1 MLSSYPVK
9 SFRESKLERERVVMR
24 KQDLGLWKDIMYIL
38 VGTFLM
44 ALGVNLAFD
53 PMGLVCG
60 GVTGLAIVVKHLT
73 GFLWEGGIPV
83 WLSNLLFN
91 GPLFAF
97 AFAKKGWKYIAKT
110 LFATVMMSV
119 WIYFLPIFQLFDDY
133 VLATLFG
140 GVMTGA
146 GIGLVFARMAT
157 TGGTDLLSAL
167 IHDRI
172 KHFTIPQLLAVIDG
186 AIVVLGAVV
195 FGVENAMYAIC
206 VVYLCAKIS
215 DGMLDGLKFAKM
227 AHIISDK
234 AEEIAE
240 VVLRDVDRG
249 ATGVK
254 VKGMYSKEEK
264 KMLICVVTKKEM
276 VELIDI
282 VHKIDP
288 AAFVIV
294 NDVHEV
300 RGEGFIEI
308 TQ

>member
-1 MLSSYPVK
+1 
-9 SFRESKLERERVVMR
+9 MR
-24 KQDLGLWKDIMYIL
+24 KQDLGIWRDIAYIFA
-38 VGTFLM
+38 GTFLM
-44 ALGVNLAFD
+44 ALGINLAFD

-60 GVTGLAIVVKHLT
+60 GVTGLAIVVKYLT
-73 GFLWEGGIPV
+73 GFILDGGIPV

-91 GPLFAF
+91 GPLFVVALI
-97 AFAKKGWKYIAKT
+97 KKGKKYIAKT
-110 LFATVMMSV
+110 MFATVMLSV
-119 WIYFLPIFQLFDDY
+119 WIYLVPIYQLFDDY

-146 GIGLVFARMAT
+146 GIGMVLARMAT

-167 IHDRI
+167 IHDKL
-172 KHFTIPQLLAVIDG
+172 KHLTIPQLLAVTDG
-186 AIVVLGAVV
+186 AIVILGAVV

-206 VVYLCAKIS
+206 VVYICAKIS
-215 DGMLDGLKFAKM
+215 DGMLEGLKFAKM

-234 AEEIAE
+234 AEEIAQII
-240 VVLRDVDRG
+240 LTDVDRG

-254 VKGMYSKEEK
+254 VQGMYSKEEK
-264 KMLICVVTKKEM
+264 KMLICVVTKKEI

-288 AAFVIV
+288 SAFVIV

>member
-1 MLSSYPVK
+1 
-9 SFRESKLERERVVMR
+9 MR
-24 KQDLGLWKDIMYIL
+24 KQDLGLWKDIVYIL
-38 VGTFLM
+38 AGTFLM
-44 ALGVNLAFD
+44 ALGINLAFD

-60 GVTGLAIVVKHLT
+60 GVTGLSIVVKHLT
-73 GFLWEGGIPV
+73 GFLWEGGLPV

-91 GPLFAF
+91 GPLFAA
-97 AFAKKGWKYIAKT
+97 AFAKKGTKYIAKT
-110 LFATVMMSV
+110 LFATVMLSV
-119 WIYFLPIFQLFDDY
+119 WIYILPISCIFDEY
-133 VLATLFG
+133 ILATLFG

-167 IHDRI
+167 IHDKL
-172 KHFTIPQLLAVIDG
+172 KHITIPQLLAVIDG
-186 AIVVLGAVV
+186 TVVVLGAVV
-195 FGVENAMYAIC
+195 FGLENAMYAIC
-206 VVYLCAKIS
+206 VVYLCSKIS
-215 DGMLDGLKFAKM
+215 DGMLEGLKFAKM

-254 VKGMYSKEEK
+254 VQGMYSKEEK
-264 KMLICVVTKKEM
+264 KMLICVVTKKEI

-288 AAFVIV
+288 LAFVIV

>member
-1 MLSSYPVK
+1 
-9 SFRESKLERERVVMR
+9 MR
-24 KQDLGLWKDIMYIL
+24 KQDLGLWKDIAYIFA
-38 VGTFLM
+38 GTFLM
-44 ALGVNLAFD
+44 ALGINLAFD

-60 GVTGLAIVVKHLT
+60 GVTGLAIVVKYLT
-73 GFLWEGGIPV
+73 GFILDGGIPV

-91 GPLFAF
+91 GPLFVVALI
-97 AFAKKGWKYIAKT
+97 KKGKKYIAKT
-110 LFATVMMSV
+110 MFATVMLSV
-119 WIYFLPIFQLFDDY
+119 WIYLVPIYQLFDDY

-146 GIGLVFARMAT
+146 GIGMVLARMAT

-167 IHDRI
+167 IHDKL
-172 KHFTIPQLLAVIDG
+172 KHITIPQLLAITDG
-186 AIVVLGAVV
+186 AIVLLGAVV

-206 VVYLCAKIS
+206 VVYICAKIS
-215 DGMLDGLKFAKM
+215 DGMLEGLKFAKM

-240 VVLRDVDRG
+240 IILTDVDRG

-254 VKGMYSKEEK
+254 VQGMYSKEEK
-264 KMLICVVTKKEM
+264 KMLICVVTKKEI

-288 AAFVIV
+288 SAFVIV

>member
-1 MLSSYPVK
+1 
-9 SFRESKLERERVVMR
+9 MR
-24 KQDLGLWKDIMYIL
+24 KQDLGIWRDIAYIFA
-38 VGTFLM
+38 GTFLM
-44 ALGVNLAFD
+44 ALGINLAFD

-60 GVTGLAIVVKHLT
+60 GVTGLAIVVKYLT
-73 GFLWEGGIPV
+73 GFILDGGIPV

-91 GPLFAF
+91 GPLFVVALI
-97 AFAKKGWKYIAKT
+97 KKGKKYIAKT
-110 LFATVMMSV
+110 MFATVMLSV
-119 WIYFLPIFQLFDDY
+119 WIYLVPIYQLFDDY

-146 GIGLVFARMAT
+146 GIGMVLARMAT

-167 IHDRI
+167 IHDKL
-172 KHFTIPQLLAVIDG
+172 KHITIPQLLAITDG
-186 AIVVLGAVV
+186 AIVLLGAVV

-206 VVYLCAKIS
+206 VVYICAKIS
-215 DGMLDGLKFAKM
+215 DGMLEGLKFAKM

-254 VKGMYSKEEK
+254 VQGMYSKEEK
-264 KMLICVVTKKEM
+264 KMLICVVTKKEI

-288 AAFVIV
+288 SAFVIV

>member
-1 MLSSYPVK
+1 
-9 SFRESKLERERVVMR
+9 MR
-24 KQDLGLWKDIMYIL
+24 KQDMGLWKDIIYIL
-38 VGTFLM
+38 AGTFLM

-60 GVTGLAIVVKHLT
+60 GVTGLAIVVKYLT
-73 GFLWEGGIPV
+73 GFLWEGGLPV

-91 GPLFAF
+91 GPLFVVAF
-97 AFAKKGWKYIAKT
+97 LKKGKQYIAKT
-110 LFATVMMSV
+110 MFATIMLSV
-119 WIYFLPIFQLFDDY
+119 WIYLLPIYRLFDDY

-146 GIGLVFARMAT
+146 GIGMVLARMAT

-167 IHDRI
+167 IHDKL
-172 KHFTIPQLLAVIDG
+172 KHFTIPQLLAVTDG
-186 AIVVLGAVV
+186 AIVLLGAIV

-215 DGMLDGLKFAKM
+215 DGMLEGLKFAKM

-240 VVLRDVDRG
+240 IILKDVDRG

-254 VKGMYSKEEK
+254 VQGMYSKEEK
-264 KMLICVVTKKEM
+264 KMLICVVTKKEI

-288 AAFVIV
+288 SAFVIV

>member
-1 MLSSYPVK
+1 
-9 SFRESKLERERVVMR
+9 MR
-24 KQDLGLWKDIMYIL
+24 KQDLGLWKDIIYIL
-38 VGTFLM
+38 AGTFLM
-44 ALGVNLAFD
+44 SLGVNLAFD

-60 GVTGLAIVVKHLT
+60 GVTGLAIVVKYLT
-73 GFLWEGGIPV
+73 GLVWEGGIPV

-91 GPLFAF
+91 GPLFAV
-97 AFAKKGWKYIAKT
+97 ALVKKGKKYIAKT
-110 LFATVMMSV
+110 MFATVMLSV
-119 WIYFLPIFQLFDDY
+119 WIYLIPIYQLFDDY
-133 VLATLFG
+133 LLATLFG

-146 GIGLVFARMAT
+146 GIGMVLARMAT

-167 IHDRI
+167 IHDKL
-172 KHFTIPQLLAVIDG
+172 KHLTIPQLLAVTDG
-186 AIVVLGAVV
+186 AIVILGAVV

-206 VVYLCAKIS
+206 VVYICAKIS
-215 DGMLDGLKFAKM
+215 DGMLEGLKFAKM

-234 AEEIAE
+234 AEEIAQII
-240 VVLRDVDRG
+240 LTDVDRG

-254 VKGMYSKEEK
+254 VQGMYSKEEK
-264 KMLICVVTKKEM
+264 KMLLCVVTKKEI

>member
-1 MLSSYPVK
+1 
-9 SFRESKLERERVVMR
+9 MR
-24 KQDLGLWKDIMYIL
+24 KQDLGLWKDIVYIL
-38 VGTFLM
+38 AGTFLM
-44 ALGVNLAFD
+44 SLGINFAFD

-60 GVTGLAIVVKHLT
+60 GVTGLAIVVKYLT
-73 GFLWEGGIPV
+73 GLIWEGGIPV

-91 GPLFAF
+91 GPLFIVALI
-97 AFAKKGWKYIAKT
+97 KKGKKYIAKT
-110 LFATVMMSV
+110 VFATVMLSV
-119 WIYFLPIFQLFDDY
+119 WIYIIPIYQLFDDY

-146 GIGLVFARMAT
+146 GIGMVLARMAT

-167 IHDRI
+167 IHDKL
-172 KHFTIPQLLAVIDG
+172 KHLTIPQLLAVTDG

-206 VVYLCAKIS
+206 VVYICAKIS
-215 DGMLDGLKFAKM
+215 DGMLEGLKFAKM

-240 VVLRDVDRG
+240 IILTDVDRG

-254 VKGMYSKEEK
+254 VQGMYSKEEK
-264 KMLICVVTKKEM
+264 KMLICVVTKKEI

-288 AAFVIV
+288 SAFVIV

-300 RGEGFIEI
+300 MGEGFIEI

>member
-1 MLSSYPVK
+1 
-9 SFRESKLERERVVMR
+9 MR
-24 KQDLGLWKDIMYIL
+24 KQDMGVWRDILYIL
-38 VGTFLM
+38 AGTFLM
-44 ALGVNLAFD
+44 ALGINLAFD
-53 PMGLVCG
+53 PMGMVCG
-60 GVTGLAIVVKHLT
+60 GVTGLAIVVKHIT
-73 GFLWEGGIPV
+73 GFFVEGGLPV

-91 GPLFAF
+91 GPLFVIALI
-97 AFAKKGWKYIAKT
+97 KKGKKYIVKT
-110 LFATVMMSV
+110 VFATVSLSA
-119 WIYFLPIFQLFDDY
+119 WIYVLPIFQLFDDY
-133 VLATLFG
+133 LLATLFG

-167 IHDRI
+167 IHDKL
-172 KHFTIPQLLAVIDG
+172 KHFSIPQLLAVIDG

-195 FGVENAMYAIC
+195 FGIENAMYAIC
-206 VVYLCAKIS
+206 VVYLCSKIS
-215 DGMLDGLKFAKM
+215 DGLLQGLKFAKM

-254 VKGMYSKEEK
+254 VQGMYSKEEK
-264 KMLICVVTKKEM
+264 KMLICVVTKKEI

-288 AAFVIV
+288 TAFVIV

>member
-1 MLSSYPVK
+1 
-9 SFRESKLERERVVMR
+9 MR
-24 KQDLGLWKDIMYIL
+24 KQDLGLWKDIVYIL
-38 VGTFLM
+38 AGTFLM
-44 ALGVNLAFD
+44 SLGINLAFD

-60 GVTGLAIVVKHLT
+60 GVTGLAIVVKYLT
-73 GFLWEGGIPV
+73 GLIWEGGIPV

-91 GPLFAF
+91 GPLFVIALI
-97 AFAKKGWKYIAKT
+97 KKGKKYIAKT
-110 LFATVMMSV
+110 MFATVMLSV
-119 WIYFLPIFQLFDDY
+119 WIYLLPIYQLFDDY

-146 GIGLVFARMAT
+146 GIGMVLARMAT

-167 IHDRI
+167 IHDKL
-172 KHFTIPQLLAVIDG
+172 KHFTIPQLLAVTDG
-186 AIVVLGAVV
+186 AIVILGAVV

-206 VVYLCAKIS
+206 VVYICAKIS
-215 DGMLDGLKFAKM
+215 DGMLEGLKFAKM

-234 AEEIAE
+234 AEEIAQ
-240 VVLRDVDRG
+240 VILTDVDRG

-254 VKGMYSKEEK
+254 VQGMYSKEEK
-264 KMLICVVTKKEM
+264 KMLICVVTKKEI

-288 AAFVIV
+288 SAFVIV

>member
-1 MLSSYPVK
+1 
-9 SFRESKLERERVVMR
+9 MR
-24 KQDLGLWKDIMYIL
+24 KQDLGLWKDIVYIL
-38 VGTFLM
+38 AGTFLM
-44 ALGVNLAFD
+44 SLGINLAFD

-60 GVTGLAIVVKHLT
+60 GVTGLAIVVKYLT
-73 GFLWEGGIPV
+73 GLILEGGIPV

-91 GPLFAF
+91 GPLFVIALI
-97 AFAKKGWKYIAKT
+97 KKGKKYIAKT
-110 LFATVMMSV
+110 MFATVMLSV
-119 WIYFLPIFQLFDDY
+119 WIYLLPIYQLFDDY

-146 GIGLVFARMAT
+146 GIGMVLARMAT

-167 IHDRI
+167 IHDKLKYI
-172 KHFTIPQLLAVIDG
+172 TIPQLLAITDG
-186 AIVVLGAVV
+186 AIVLLGAVV

-206 VVYLCAKIS
+206 VVYICAKIS
-215 DGMLDGLKFAKM
+215 DGMLEGLKFAKM

-240 VVLRDVDRG
+240 ISLTDVDRG

-254 VKGMYSKEEK
+254 VQGMYSKEEK
-264 KMLICVVTKKEM
+264 KMLICVVTKKEI

-288 AAFVIV
+288 SAFVIV

>member
-1 MLSSYPVK
+1 
-9 SFRESKLERERVVMR
+9 MR
-24 KQDLGLWKDIMYIL
+24 KQDLGLWRDIAYIFA
-38 VGTFLM
+38 GTFLM
-44 ALGVNLAFD
+44 ALGINLAFD
-53 PMGLVCG
+53 PMGLVSG
-60 GVTGLAIVVKHLT
+60 GVTGLAIVVKYLT
-73 GFLWEGGIPV
+73 GFIWDGGIPV

-91 GPLFAF
+91 GPLFIVALI
-97 AFAKKGWKYIAKT
+97 KKGKKYIAKT
-110 LFATVMMSV
+110 MFATVMLSV
-119 WIYFLPIFQLFDDY
+119 WIYLIPIYQLFDDY
-133 VLATLFG
+133 ILATLFG

-146 GIGLVFARMAT
+146 GIGMVLARMAT

-167 IHDRI
+167 IHDKL
-172 KHFTIPQLLAVIDG
+172 KHITIPQLLAITDG
-186 AIVVLGAVV
+186 AIVLLGAVV

-206 VVYLCAKIS
+206 VVYICAKIS
-215 DGMLDGLKFAKM
+215 DGMLEGLKFAKM

-240 VVLRDVDRG
+240 IILTDVDRG

-254 VKGMYSKEEK
+254 VQGMYSKEEK
-264 KMLICVVTKKEM
+264 KMLICVVTKKEI

-288 AAFVIV
+288 SAFVIV

>member
-1 MLSSYPVK
+1 
-9 SFRESKLERERVVMR
+9 MR
-24 KQDLGLWKDIMYIL
+24 KQDVGIRNDILYIFA
-38 VGTFLM
+38 GTFLM
-44 ALGVNLAFD
+44 ALGINLAFD

-60 GVTGLAIVVKHLT
+60 GVTGLAIVVKNLT
-73 GFLWEGGIPV
+73 GFILDGGIPV

-91 GPLFAF
+91 GPLFVVALI
-97 AFAKKGWKYIAKT
+97 KKGKKYIAKT
-110 LFATVMMSV
+110 MFATVMLSV
-119 WIYFLPIFQLFDDY
+119 WIYLVPIYQLFDDY

-146 GIGLVFARMAT
+146 GIGMVLARMAT

-167 IHDRI
+167 IHDKL
-172 KHFTIPQLLAVIDG
+172 KHITIPQLLAITDG
-186 AIVVLGAVV
+186 AIVLLGAVV

-206 VVYLCAKIS
+206 VVYICAKIS
-215 DGMLDGLKFAKM
+215 DGMLEGLKFAKM

-234 AEEIAE
+234 ADEIAE
-240 VVLRDVDRG
+240 VILIDVDRG

-254 VKGMYSKEEK
+254 VQGMYSKAEK
-264 KMLICVVTKKEM
+264 KMLICVVTKKEI

-288 AAFVIV
+288 NAFVIV

>member
-1 MLSSYPVK
+1 
-9 SFRESKLERERVVMR
+9 MR
-24 KQDLGLWKDIMYIL
+24 KQDIGIWKDIAYIL
-38 VGTFLM
+38 AGTFLM
-44 ALGVNLAFD
+44 SLGVNLAFD

-60 GVTGLAIVVKHLT
+60 GVTGLAIVVKYLT
-73 GFLWEGGIPV
+73 GLIWEGGIPV

-91 GPLFAF
+91 GPLFAV
-97 AFAKKGWKYIAKT
+97 ALLKKGKKYIAKT
-110 LFATVMMSV
+110 MFATVMLSV
-119 WIYFLPIFQLFDDY
+119 WIYLLPIYQLFDDY
-133 VLATLFG
+133 LLATLFG

-146 GIGLVFARMAT
+146 GIGMVLARMAT

-167 IHDRI
+167 IHDKV
-172 KHFTIPQLLAVIDG
+172 KHFTIPQLLAVTDG

-195 FGVENAMYAIC
+195 FGIENAMYAIC
-206 VVYLCAKIS
+206 VVYICAKIS
-215 DGMLDGLKFAKM
+215 DGMLEGLKFAKM

-240 VVLRDVDRG
+240 IILTDVDRG

-254 VKGMYSKEEK
+254 VQGMYSKEEK

-300 RGEGFIEI
+300 RGEGFIEF

>member
-1 MLSSYPVK
+1 
-9 SFRESKLERERVVMR
+9 MR
-24 KQDLGLWKDIMYIL
+24 KQDIGLWKDILYIL
-38 VGTFLM
+38 AGTFLM
-44 ALGVNLAFD
+44 SLGINFAFD

-73 GFLWEGGIPV
+73 GLLWEGGIPV

-91 GPLFAF
+91 GPLFVVALI
-97 AFAKKGWKYIAKT
+97 KKGKKYITKT
-110 LFATVMMSV
+110 VFATVMLSV
-119 WIYFLPIFQLFDDY
+119 WIYLLPIYQLFDDY
-133 VLATLFG
+133 LLATLFG

-146 GIGLVFARMAT
+146 GIGMVLARMAT
-157 TGGTDLLSAL
+157 TGGTDLFSAL
-167 IHDRI
+167 IHEKL
-172 KHFTIPQLLAVIDG
+172 KHFTIPQILAVTDG
-186 AIVVLGAVV
+186 AIVVLGALV
-195 FGVENAMYAIC
+195 FGIENAMYALC
-206 VVYLCAKIS
+206 GVYICAKIS
-215 DGMLDGLKFAKM
+215 DGMLEGLKFAKM

-240 VVLRDVDRG
+240 IILKDVDRG

-254 VKGMYSKEEK
+254 VQGMYSREEK
-264 KMLICVVTKKEM
+264 KMLICVVTKKEI

-288 AAFVIV
+288 SAFVIV

>member
-1 MLSSYPVK
+1 
-9 SFRESKLERERVVMR
+9 MR
-24 KQDLGLWKDIMYIL
+24 KQDKGLWKDIGFIL
-38 VGTFLM
+38 AGTFLM
-44 ALGVNLAFD
+44 ALGINLAFD

-60 GVTGLAIVVKHLT
+60 GVTGLAIVIKHLT
-73 GFLWEGGIPV
+73 GVVWQGGLPV
-83 WLSNLLFN
+83 WLTNLLFN
-91 GPLFAF
+91 GPLFVA
-97 AFAKKGWKYIAKT
+97 ALIKKGKKYIVKT
-110 LFATVMMSV
+110 MFATVMLSV
-119 WIYFLPIFQLFDDY
+119 WIYLVPIHRLFDDY
-133 VLATLFG
+133 VLGTLFG

-146 GIGLVFARMAT
+146 GIGMVFARMAT

-167 IHDRI
+167 VHDKL

-206 VVYLCAKIS
+206 VVYLCSKIS
-215 DGMLDGLKFAKM
+215 DGMLQGLKFAKM

-240 VVLRDVDRG
+240 VVLKEVDRG

-254 VKGMYSKEEK
+254 VQGMYSKAEK

-288 AAFVIV
+288 SAFVIV

-300 RGEGFIEI
+300 MGEGFIEI

>member
-1 MLSSYPVK
+1 
-9 SFRESKLERERVVMR
+9 MR
-24 KQDLGLWKDIMYIL
+24 KQDLGIWKDIVYIL
-38 VGTFLM
+38 AGTFLM
-44 ALGVNLAFD
+44 ALGINLAFD

-60 GVTGLAIVVKHLT
+60 GVTGLAIVIKHLT
-73 GFLWEGGIPV
+73 GLLWGEGLPV
-83 WLSNLLFN
+83 WLTNLLFN
-91 GPLFAF
+91 GPLFIVALI
-97 AFAKKGWKYIAKT
+97 KKGRQYIAKT
-110 LFATVMMSV
+110 MFATIMLSV
-119 WIYFLPIFQLFDDY
+119 WVYVVPIARLFDDY

-146 GIGLVFARMAT
+146 GIGMVFARMAT

-167 IHDRI
+167 IHD
-172 KHFTIPQLLAVIDG
+172 KLKYFSIPQLLAVIDG

-195 FGVENAMYAIC
+195 FGVDNAMYAIC
-206 VVYLCAKIS
+206 VVYLCSKIS
-215 DGMLDGLKFAKM
+215 DGMLQGLKFAKM

-254 VKGMYSKEEK
+254 VQGMYSKEEK
-264 KMLICVVTKKEM
+264 KMLICVVTKKEI

-288 AAFVIV
+288 SAFVIV

-300 RGEGFIEI
+300 MGEGFIEI

>member
-1 MLSSYPVK
+1 
-9 SFRESKLERERVVMR
+9 MR
-24 KQDLGLWKDIMYIL
+24 KQDLGIWRDIAYIFA
-38 VGTFLM
+38 GTFLM
-44 ALGVNLAFD
+44 ALGINLAFD

-60 GVTGLAIVVKHLT
+60 GVTGLAIVVKNLT
-73 GFLWEGGIPV
+73 GFILDGGIPV

-91 GPLFAF
+91 GPLFVVALI
-97 AFAKKGWKYIAKT
+97 KKGKKYIAKT
-110 LFATVMMSV
+110 MFATVMLSV
-119 WIYFLPIFQLFDDY
+119 WIYLVPIYQLFDDY

-146 GIGLVFARMAT
+146 GIGMVLARMAT

-167 IHDRI
+167 IHDKL
-172 KHFTIPQLLAVIDG
+172 KHITIPQLLAITDG
-186 AIVVLGAVV
+186 AIVLLGAVV

-206 VVYLCAKIS
+206 VVYICAKIS
-215 DGMLDGLKFAKM
+215 DGMLEGLKFAKM

-234 AEEIAE
+234 ADEIAE
-240 VVLRDVDRG
+240 VILIDVDRG

-254 VKGMYSKEEK
+254 VQGMYSKAEK
-264 KMLICVVTKKEM
+264 KMLICVVTKKEI

-288 AAFVIV
+288 NAFVIV

>member
-1 MLSSYPVK
+1 
-9 SFRESKLERERVVMR
+9 MR
-24 KQDLGLWKDIMYIL
+24 KQDLGLWRDIAYIFA
-38 VGTFLM
+38 GTFLM
-44 ALGVNLAFD
+44 ALGINLAFD

-60 GVTGLAIVVKHLT
+60 GVTGLAIVVKYLT
-73 GFLWEGGIPV
+73 GFIWDGGIPV

-91 GPLFAF
+91 GPLFIVALI
-97 AFAKKGWKYIAKT
+97 KKGKKYIAKT
-110 LFATVMMSV
+110 MFATVMLSV
-119 WIYFLPIFQLFDDY
+119 WIYLIPIYQLFDDY

-146 GIGLVFARMAT
+146 GIGMVLARMAT

-167 IHDRI
+167 IHDKL
-172 KHFTIPQLLAVIDG
+172 KHITIPQLLAITDG
-186 AIVVLGAVV
+186 AIVLLGAVV

-206 VVYLCAKIS
+206 VVYICAKIS
-215 DGMLDGLKFAKM
+215 DGMLEGLKFAKM

-240 VVLRDVDRG
+240 IILTDVDRG

-254 VKGMYSKEEK
+254 VQGMYSKEEK
-264 KMLICVVTKKEM
+264 KMLICVVTKKEI

-288 AAFVIV
+288 SAFVIV

>member
-1 MLSSYPVK
+1 
-9 SFRESKLERERVVMR
+9 
-24 KQDLGLWKDIMYIL
+24 
-38 VGTFLM
+38 M
-44 ALGVNLAFD
+44 AFGINLAFD
-53 PMGLVCG
+53 PMGLVSG
-60 GVTGLAIVVKHLT
+60 GVTGLAIVVKHVT
-73 GFLWEGGIPV
+73 ESLWEGGVPV
-83 WLSNLLFN
+83 WLTNLLFN
-91 GPLFAF
+91 GPLFLVAF
-97 AFAKKGWKYIAKT
+97 MKKGKSYIAKT
-110 LFATVMMSV
+110 MFATVMLSV
-119 WIYFLPIFQLFDDY
+119 WIYAVPVYRLFDDY

-140 GVMTGA
+140 GVMSGA
-146 GIGLVFARMAT
+146 GIGMVFSRMAT

-167 IHDRI
+167 IHDKV
-172 KHFTIPQLLAVIDG
+172 KHLSIPRLLAVIDG

-206 VVYLCAKIS
+206 IVYLCAKIS
-215 DGMLDGLKFAKM
+215 DSMLEGLKFAKM

-254 VKGMYSKEEK
+254 VEGMYSKEEK
-264 KMLICVVTKKEM
+264 KMLICVVTKKEI

-300 RGEGFIEI
+300 MGEGFIEI
-308 TQ
+308 RQ

>member
-1 MLSSYPVK
+1 
-9 SFRESKLERERVVMR
+9 MR
-24 KQDLGLWKDIMYIL
+24 KQDVGIWKDIAYIL
-38 VGTFLM
+38 AGTFLM
-44 ALGVNLAFD
+44 SLGVNLAFD

-60 GVTGLAIVVKHLT
+60 GVTGLAIVVKYLT
-73 GFLWEGGIPV
+73 GLIWEGGIPV

-91 GPLFAF
+91 GPLFAV
-97 AFAKKGWKYIAKT
+97 ALIKKGKKYIAKT
-110 LFATVMMSV
+110 MFATVMLSV
-119 WIYFLPIFQLFDDY
+119 WIYLLPIYQLFDDY
-133 VLATLFG
+133 LLATLFG

-146 GIGLVFARMAT
+146 GIGMVLARMAT

-167 IHDRI
+167 IHEKI
-172 KHFTIPQLLAVIDG
+172 KHFTIPQLLAVTDG

-195 FGVENAMYAIC
+195 FGIENAMYAIC
-206 VVYLCAKIS
+206 VVYICAKIS
-215 DGMLDGLKFAKM
+215 DGMLEGLKFAKM

-240 VVLRDVDRG
+240 IILTDVDRG

-254 VKGMYSKEEK
+254 VQGMYSKEEK

-300 RGEGFIEI
+300 RGEGFIEF

>member
-1 MLSSYPVK
+1 
-9 SFRESKLERERVVMR
+9 MR
-24 KQDLGLWKDIMYIL
+24 KQDIGIWKDIIYIL
-38 VGTFLM
+38 AGTFLM
-44 ALGVNLAFD
+44 ALGINLAFD
-53 PMGLVCG
+53 PMGMVCG
-60 GVTGLAIVVKHLT
+60 GVTGLAIVVKHVT
-73 GFLWEGGIPV
+73 GFFVEGGLPV

-91 GPLFAF
+91 GPLFAI
-97 AFAKKGWKYIAKT
+97 ALLKKGKKYIVKT
-110 LFATVMMSV
+110 MFATVALSV
-119 WIYFLPIFQLFDDY
+119 WIYVLPIFQMFDEY
-133 VLATLFG
+133 LLATLFG

-167 IHDRI
+167 LHDKL
-172 KHFTIPQLLAVIDG
+172 KHLSIPQLLAVIDG

-195 FGVENAMYAIC
+195 FGIENAMYAIC
-206 VVYLCAKIS
+206 VVYLCSKIS
-215 DGMLDGLKFAKM
+215 DGLLQGLKFAKM

-254 VKGMYSKEEK
+254 VQGMYSKEEK
-264 KMLICVVTKKEM
+264 KMLICVVTKKEI

>member
-1 MLSSYPVK
+1 
-9 SFRESKLERERVVMR
+9 MR
-24 KQDLGLWKDIMYIL
+24 KQDLGLWKDIVYIL
-38 VGTFLM
+38 AGTFLM
-44 ALGVNLAFD
+44 SLGINLAFD

-60 GVTGLAIVVKHLT
+60 GVTGLAIVVKYLT
-73 GFLWEGGIPV
+73 GLILEGGIPV

-91 GPLFAF
+91 GPLFIVALI
-97 AFAKKGWKYIAKT
+97 KKGKKYIAKT
-110 LFATVMMSV
+110 MFATVMLSV
-119 WIYFLPIFQLFDDY
+119 WIYLLPIYQLFDDY

-146 GIGLVFARMAT
+146 GIGMVLARMAT

-167 IHDRI
+167 IHDKL
-172 KHFTIPQLLAVIDG
+172 KHLTIPQLLAVTDG
-186 AIVVLGAVV
+186 AIVILGAVV

-206 VVYLCAKIS
+206 VVYICAKIS
-215 DGMLDGLKFAKM
+215 DGMLEGLKFAKM

-234 AEEIAE
+234 AEEIAQII
-240 VVLRDVDRG
+240 LTDVDRG

-254 VKGMYSKEEK
+254 VQGMYSKEEK
-264 KMLICVVTKKEM
+264 KMLICVVTKKEI

-288 AAFVIV
+288 SAFVIV

>member
-1 MLSSYPVK
+1 
-9 SFRESKLERERVVMR
+9 MR
-24 KQDLGLWKDIMYIL
+24 KQDMGLWKDIIYIL
-38 VGTFLM
+38 TGTFLM

-60 GVTGLAIVVKHLT
+60 GVTGLAIVVKHVT
-73 GFLWEGGIPV
+73 GVFVEGGLPV
-83 WLSNLLFN
+83 WLTNLLFN
-91 GPLFAF
+91 GPLFLA
-97 AFAKKGWKYIAKT
+97 ALLKKGKQYIAKT
-110 LFATVMMSV
+110 MFATVMLSV
-119 WIYFLPIFQLFDDY
+119 WIYILPIFQLFDDY

-167 IHDRI
+167 IHDRL

-206 VVYLCAKIS
+206 VVYLCSKIS
-215 DGMLDGLKFAKM
+215 DGMLEGLKFAKM

-240 VVLRDVDRG
+240 IVLRDVDRG

-254 VKGMYSKEEK
+254 VQGMYSKEEK
-264 KMLICVVTKKEM
+264 KMLICVVTKKEI

-300 RGEGFIEI
+300 MGEGFIEI
-308 TQ
+308 RQ